1 MARPPIVKAVADI
14 VKPPSI
20 SPVEAVKMLYMTDD
34 SQKNRS
40 QARAAAASI
49 DNAIAAERKR
59 QAAQG

>member
-1 MARPPIVKAVADI
+1 

-40 QARAAAASI
+40 QARVAAASI

-59 QAAQG
+59 QATQG